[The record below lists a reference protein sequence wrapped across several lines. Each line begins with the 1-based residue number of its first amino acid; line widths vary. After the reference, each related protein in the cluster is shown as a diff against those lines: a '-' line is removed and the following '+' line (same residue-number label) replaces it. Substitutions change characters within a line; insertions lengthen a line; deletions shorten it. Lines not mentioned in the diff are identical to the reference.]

1 MTLKWYNVTN
11 LRKIKLKVFS
21 FIFYI
26 KLPFLWLHL
35 LIRFFGVKKKEY
47 EMDHDNTL
55 KHRFCPFSKKALSF
69 AYLVIAY
76 PEYRNLF
83 YKRSST
89 LGRIMN
95 FYLPGEKTFFIRTNP
110 KKIGG
115 GLLVKHG
122 HSTELNADSIG
133 QNCCI
138 FQNVTI
144 GSSKTPKGP
153 TVGDNVLF
161 GTGRI
166 VIGDIHIGNNV
177 KIGAGAIVTRD
188 IPDNCTVVSKGTVI
202 VKKDGVRVDIPL

>member
-1 MTLKWYNVTN
+1 M
-11 LRKIKLKVFS
+11 
-21 FIFYI
+21 FYI

-35 LIRFFGVKKKEY
+35 LIRFFGAKKKEY
-47 EMDHDNTL
+47 EMDQDNTL
-55 KHRFCPFSKKALSF
+55 KYRQCPFSKKTLSF

-83 YKRSST
+83 YKRSGV

-95 FYLPGEKTFFIRTNP
+95 FYLPGEKTFYIRTNP

-138 FQNVTI
+138 FKNVTI
-144 GSSKTPKGP
+144 GSNKSPKGP
-153 TVGDNVLF
+153 TCGDNVLF
-161 GTGRI
+161 GTGSI
-166 VIGDIHIGNNV
+166 AIGDIHIGNNV

-188 IPDNCTVVSKGTVI
+188 IPDNCTVVTTGTTI
-202 VKKDGVRVDIPL
+202 VKLNGEKVNISV